1 MDDTL
6 DSVHNLQPHFL
17 LLWPWGDVAEE
28 INDLLMQA
36 KQQTECNY

>member
-17 LLWPWGDVAEE
+17 LLWSWGDVAVE

-36 KQQTECNY
+36 EQQTEYKY